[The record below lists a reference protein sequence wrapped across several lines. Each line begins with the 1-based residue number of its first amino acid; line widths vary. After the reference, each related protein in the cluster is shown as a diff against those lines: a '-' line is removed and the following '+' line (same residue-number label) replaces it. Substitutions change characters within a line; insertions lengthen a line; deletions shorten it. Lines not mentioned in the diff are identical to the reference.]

1 MGLLPYNYCSSGVLV
16 SFFMFTMS
24 YRYKFPSAACRINI
38 SILNILN
45 HSRIPRCS
53 CIQKQTHPFLLPRTF
68 FRIDRQHKHQC
79 IQCIFRLIYLN
90 NIRVRHMEQLFADT
104 GNRISPL
111 IEDIII
117 PFHNRTID
125 MPAIV
130 NQCCNAVIRKENFFI
145 SDIRL

>member
-1 MGLLPYNYCSSGVLV
+1 MGLLPYSYCSSGVLV

-24 YRYKFPSAACRINI
+24 YRYKFPSVACRINI

-45 HSRIPRCS
+45 HSRILPRCS
-53 CIQKQTHPFLLPRTF
+53 CPKADAPFLTSSEHFP
-68 FRIDRQHKHQC
+68 IDRQHKHQC
-79 IQCIFRLIYLN
+79 IQCIFAPLPEC
-90 NIRVRHMEQLFADT
+90 IRVRHMEQLFDT

-130 NQCCNAVIRKENFFI
+130 INVVLRCQEKRFLYSASI
-145 SDIRL
+145 